1 MIFSLDAILRVVD
14 LPACVELAER
24 IIAQR
29 CRHRDFAARRR
40 VRVRDQAGCGV
51 TVEWSIRPA
60 INLRPNLALA
70 APPIAGGFVSC
81 LNAHETFHGWVYSNA

>member
-40 VRVRDQAGCGV
+40 VRVRNQAGRGV
-51 TVEWSIRPA
+51 TVERMLGPA

-81 LNAHETFHGWVYSNA
+81 LNAHETFHAWVFSKA